1 MAQDNPVQP
10 ATNRTGKATR
20 TLLLLVLLGLAV
32 HLLLPQIATL
42 EHSLQVLKGMTWWAV
57 GLAAG
62 AQVLSYLGSG
72 VLLQA
77 AVAMTGDRLSVIRS
91 TLITTASYSIG
102 LVAGGMVGS
111 GAATYRWARGSG
123 VSAEG
128 ALLAGW
134 LPALVYDGALLFVS
148 VFGLLYLL
156 VVHDLTALQALSFGL
171 IVVLLGLMAVA
182 LVWGTRHRPQL
193 TSLVA
198 SIARRWAAVRR
209 RPYDPALTQ
218 ASIGRLLNAWDRLG
232 EEGWRGPALGAALNT
247 LFDMLTL
254 YLIFIAAG
262 RRVSPAVLLA
272 GYGLPLL
279 LGKAPL
285 LPGGVGIVESTMAAL
300 YTSLGVPNA
309 VAVVVILIY
318 RFFSFWLPSMVGFPL
333 VPYLQ
338 HIAVGPNKDEPADR
352 GTLL

>member
-1 MAQDNPVQP
+1 MNESPRP
-10 ATNRTGKATR
+10 GGRR
-20 TLLLLVLLGLAV
+20 WLRRLLTLLLVGLAV

-42 EHSLQVLKGMTWWAV
+42 EHSLQVIKGMTWWAV

-72 VLLQA
+72 ALLQA
-77 AVAMTGDRLSVIRS
+77 IAAMTGDRLSVVRG
-91 TLITTASYSIG
+91 TLITVASYSVG
-102 LVAGGMVGS
+102 LVVGGMVGS
-111 GAATYRWARGSG
+111 GAATYRWVHGSG

-134 LPALVYDGALLFVS
+134 LPPLVYDGALLFVS

-156 VVHDLTALQALSFGL
+156 VVHELTTLQALSFGL
-171 IVVLLGLMAVA
+171 ILLLLSLLAA
-182 LVWGTRHRPQL
+182 AIVWGTRHRPQL
-193 TSLVA
+193 TNMATRLA
-198 SIARRWAAVRR
+198 GRWAALRR
-209 RPYDPALTQ
+209 RPYDPAPTQ
-218 ASIGRLLNAWDRLG
+218 ASVGRLFNAWDRMG
-232 EEGWRGPALGAALNT
+232 AGSWRGPALGAAFNT
-247 LFDMLTL
+247 VFDMLTL

-262 RRVSPAVLLA
+262 HPVSPAVLLA

-300 YTSLGVPNA
+300 YTGLGVPNA

-318 RFFSFWLPSMVGFPL
+318 RFFSFWLPSLVGFPL
-333 VPYLQ
+333 VPYL
-338 HIAVGPNKDEPADR
+338 HHAAMGSENEPAK
-352 GTLL
+352 